1 MRTKTALV
9 VLLGL
14 LLLGA
19 GGVTWAAPGPLKAK
33 KCLKCHGEWKKAD
46 NVVMGD
52 FQSRSNKAKSI
63 SVKTKAGVTQVI
75 KFTPQTKVKN
85 VAGIKKLRKPIPVR
99 VMFEKRG
106 PDLVALEI
114 VAKPMI
120 KVPAKQLVDVKT
132 LTGMWRDKLA
142 GKADFLL
149 VDSRPGI
156 RFKEAHIP
164 GAISIPFPKMP
175 DMLNK
180 LPKDKG
186 KLIVFYCGGFR

>member
-1 MRTKTALV
+1 MRMKTTLIAILSLALM
-9 VLLGL
+9 GMA
-14 LLLGA
+14 GA
-19 GGVTWAAPGPLKAK
+19 ALAASGPLKAK
-33 KCLKCHGEWKKAD
+33 KCLKCHGEWKKAN

-63 SVKTKAGVTQVI
+63 SVKVKPGVTQVI

-85 VAGIKKLRKPIPVR
+85 VPSIKKLRKPIPVR
-99 VMFEKRG
+99 VIFEKRG

-114 VAKPMI
+114 IAKPMI
-120 KVPAKQLVDVKT
+120 KVPPKQLLDVKA
-132 LTGMWRDKLA
+132 LTALWKDKMA

-156 RFKEAHIP
+156 RFKEGHIP